1 MPRLAGL
8 IVWTLQMKDQ
18 QDHSIVTHW
27 GGRAERYR
35 EFPRTLIRA
44 HDTFGVLP
52 VQFGHAFHFEAW
64 VLERFAASTKSITTR
79 PTIVSAV
86 LNGVERSETA
96 TFVVTRRDDSV
107 EYFHATKT
115 ESPTPA
121 LRLLR
126 RIAAANG
133 ARVLHRTRVEVR
145 SRSDE
150 FWFWERLRQVATIWA
165 RKGAE
170 LDEPLVALV
179 ASGRKT
185 LAELCAPFDVPRD
198 LVRARLSRLHVAGRL
213 IIDCEDRQLV
223 AAAVDRGPQ

>member
-115 ESPTPA
+115 ESPTP
-121 LRLLR
+121 
-126 RIAAANG
+126 
-133 ARVLHRTRVEVR
+133 
-145 SRSDE
+145 
-150 FWFWERLRQVATIWA
+150 
-165 RKGAE
+165 
-170 LDEPLVALV
+170 P
-179 ASGRKT
+179 
-185 LAELCAPFDVPRD
+185 
-198 LVRARLSRLHVAGRL
+198 
-213 IIDCEDRQLV
+213 
-223 AAAVDRGPQ
+223 RGPQTRSSSPPNIHRPSMLNSRCVKPPCRKA